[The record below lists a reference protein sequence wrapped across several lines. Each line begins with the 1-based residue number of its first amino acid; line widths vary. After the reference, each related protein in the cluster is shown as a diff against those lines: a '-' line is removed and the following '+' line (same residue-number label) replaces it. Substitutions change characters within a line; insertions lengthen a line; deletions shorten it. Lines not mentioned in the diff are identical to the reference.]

1 MTDQVQFT
9 SSISVQLVKTDFS
22 DTMPVIAARTST
34 AGSDASSE
42 VTRGLINSLM
52 KNRHDRSPFE
62 HMTSTWQ
69 VTAPIFVWRE
79 HHRHRMCVTGDTNI
93 LRCQEKR
100 LDARTD
106 TPIEVLWENWHLGVK
121 DNRPSKK
128 PAGKIRFRK
137 RTNDYVVDV
146 QEHVSGG
153 GENETVCR
161 MDGPFP
167 DYESAKKHVLESSP
181 TEWRRRKLLSCRKI
195 FVPSVNEET
204 GEVVVNRVVDIVKT
218 GVRKVFRVET
228 ELGHVLK
235 CTSDHPLLVPSGD
248 YRDLTQLGIGDEVC
262 VLGFR
267 GVRSPQR
274 AITKVLRQEIGF
286 WTAMQREYLLPNST
300 GVCYICEEE
309 FETSE
314 LEIDHVVPVG
324 EDLAKSLDID
334 NLKPACKSCHREKT
348 SREQQPELRGAGGR
362 KVVNG
367 KIVARIRSIEECG
380 EEEVYDLEVESPHH
394 NFVANGF
401 VVHNCSY
408 SEESAR
414 YRQLRPLFY
423 LTDED
428 RKITQIGKPMDYDLR
443 EGSDDLKREVN
454 DRQAAV
460 CYAAYAN
467 YQELLSKGVAREVA
481 RNCLPVN
488 IMSTCM
494 VTMNSRGLMNF
505 LSLRHKSED
514 SSYDTNPLHE
524 IDLVAQGYENTFK
537 EYAPLTHEAF
547 VKFGRVAP

>member
-42 VTRGLINSLM
+42 VTRGLIDSLM
-52 KNRHDRSPFE
+52 KNRHDDGSPFE

-79 HHRHRMCVTGDTNI
+79 HVRHRI
-93 LRCQEKR
+93 
-100 LDARTD
+100 A
-106 TPIEVLWENWHLGVK
+106 
-121 DNRPSKK
+121 
-128 PAGKIRFRK
+128 
-137 RTNDYVVDV
+137 
-146 QEHVSGG
+146 
-153 GENETVCR
+153 
-161 MDGPFP
+161 
-167 DYESAKKHVLESSP
+167 
-181 TEWRRRKLLSCRKI
+181 
-195 FVPSVNEET
+195 
-204 GEVVVNRVVDIVKT
+204 
-218 GVRKVFRVET
+218 
-228 ELGHVLK
+228 
-235 CTSDHPLLVPSGD
+235 
-248 YRDLTQLGIGDEVC
+248 
-262 VLGFR
+262 
-267 GVRSPQR
+267 
-274 AITKVLRQEIGF
+274 
-286 WTAMQREYLLPNST
+286 
-300 GVCYICEEE
+300 
-309 FETSE
+309 
-314 LEIDHVVPVG
+314 
-324 EDLAKSLDID
+324 
-334 NLKPACKSCHREKT
+334 
-348 SREQQPELRGAGGR
+348 
-362 KVVNG
+362 
-367 KIVARIRSIEECG
+367 
-380 EEEVYDLEVESPHH
+380 
-394 NFVANGF
+394 
-401 VVHNCSY
+401 SY

-428 RKITQIGKPMDYDLR
+428 RKITQVGKPMDYDLR